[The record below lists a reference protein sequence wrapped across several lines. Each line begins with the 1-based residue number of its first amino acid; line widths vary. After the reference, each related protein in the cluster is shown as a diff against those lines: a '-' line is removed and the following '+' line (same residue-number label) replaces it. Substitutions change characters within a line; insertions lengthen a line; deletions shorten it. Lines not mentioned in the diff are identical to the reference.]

1 MPFASSPARI
11 AAALAIAFG
20 FAAPA
25 ASAQNLI
32 ERLGRTIERAAESE
46 VHRQADRRTRQAT
59 RCALGDERC
68 IEDARRQG
76 HEVEVTR
83 GGGGSTGTVTA
94 SGVDPG
100 GDHPLIVPYAGSQL
114 CAREYSDYDEATR
127 VIGKENRL
135 NVTETLEGRYTR
147 LCYSNPDGRS
157 VFEVYSNYRN
167 ALASRGLQIEYE
179 CSGPAACSNFNV
191 RGVALSDVMKIGRFQ
206 SSNQRDQR
214 YLTGR
219 LAQEGG
225 TTFVSLQTYP
235 PYTLVHVVETNEM
248 DTGMVSVNAN
258 ALSEGLER
266 DGKVTLEGIH
276 FDTGR
281 DTLRSESDAALAQ
294 VGLLLR
300 DQPAL
305 KLLVVGHTDSTGS
318 ADANVRLSQR
328 RAERVRDALVT
339 RYGVTPARLTA
350 QGLGAARPVASNGTE
365 HGRQQNRRVELV
377 RR

>member
-1 MPFASSPARI
+1 MTSVHVVRQPMRIVASSSDMARSPGMAVMSSTSAWAVCPQASRPARAGKMSVPPARI
-11 AAALAIAFG
+11 VSSR
-20 FAAPA
+20 P
-25 ASAQNLI
+25 
-32 ERLGRTIERAAESE
+32 
-46 VHRQADRRTRQAT
+46 
-59 RCALGDERC
+59 
-68 IEDARRQG
+68 ARRPFPE
-76 HEVEVTR
+76 HLPRERVVIPAPESCPCC
-83 GGGGSTGTVTA
+83 GST
-94 SGVDPG
+94 
-100 GDHPLIVPYAGSQL
+100 
-114 CAREYSDYDEATR
+114 
-127 VIGKENRL
+127 RL
-135 NVTETLEGRYTR
+135 SKLGEDVTETLEGRYTR

-219 LAQEGG
+219 LARDGG